1 MGVVFGC
8 FMDGPIHRQGIEKGG
23 YALPGG
29 NGILV
34 VASSEVMFVRV
45 VPTVGEE
52 EEVSDAV
59 ELEETPPGGRH
70 GSLWIRDE
78 T

>member
-1 MGVVFGC
+1 M
-8 FMDGPIHRQGIEKGG
+8 
-23 YALPGG
+23 
-29 NGILV
+29 

-52 EEVSDAV
+52 EEEVSEPV
-59 ELEETPPGGRH
+59 EELEETPPGGRH

>member
-1 MGVVFGC
+1 M
-8 FMDGPIHRQGIEKGG
+8 
-23 YALPGG
+23 
-29 NGILV
+29 
-34 VASSEVMFVRV
+34 VASSEVMFVREV
-45 VPTVGEE
+45 STVGEE

-59 ELEETPPGGRH
+59 EELEETPPGGRH